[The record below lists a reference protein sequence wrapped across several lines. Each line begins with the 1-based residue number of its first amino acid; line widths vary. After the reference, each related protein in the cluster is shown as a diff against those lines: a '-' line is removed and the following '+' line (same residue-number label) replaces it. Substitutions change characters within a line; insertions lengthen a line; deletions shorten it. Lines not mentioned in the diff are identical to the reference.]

1 VRAGPTEHREDQY
14 LSVLSDNKPPLNR
27 KWKITMPTRER
38 IIFENKSGIK
48 LAAALELPDRPTNTF
63 ALFAHC
69 FTCGKEGAAAT
80 RIAHT
85 LAANNIGV
93 LRFDFT
99 GLGSSDGD
107 FANTNFSGN
116 IEDLLSAAQYLRDN
130 HTAPQLLVG
139 HSLGGTAVLNTAG
152 DIPECKAVVSIGSPA
167 TADHVMKLFAQDV
180 EKIEAEGSAEVDLA
194 GRRFHIKRQFIADL
208 KAQSTE
214 NRVSRLRKALLVFH
228 SPLDNTV
235 PIEQAGLIFTAAKH
249 PKSFV
254 ALDGADHLL
263 SKVGDAQY
271 VANTISAWASRYIDQ
286 ESTTQPSVE
295 KGEIYVSEGNYK
307 FLREVSSDN
316 HQWLADEPKQ
326 VGGDDLGPDP
336 YEHLLAALGTCTS
349 MTIRMYANRKDW
361 PLKDIHVELEHSRQ
375 HGADCENCED
385 ANSKIE
391 VITRAIKLSG
401 PLDKDQREQLI
412 KIANRCPVHRT
423 LEGDLRIETVSA

>member
-1 VRAGPTEHREDQY
+1 
-14 LSVLSDNKPPLNR
+14 
-27 KWKITMPTRER
+27 MPTRER

-69 FTCGKEGAAAT
+69 FTCGKNIAAAS

-107 FANTNFSGN
+107 FANTNFSSN

-130 HTAPQLLVG
+130 YNAPQLLVG

-167 TADHVMKLFAQDV
+167 TADHIMKLFAQDV
-180 EKIEAEGSAEVDLA
+180 EKIEAEGGAEVDLA
-194 GRRFHIKRQFIADL
+194 GRKFYIKRQFVADL
-208 KAQSTE
+208 KAKSVE
-214 NRVSRLRKALLVFH
+214 NRLSKLRKALLIFH
-228 SPLDNTV
+228 SPHDNTV
-235 PIEQAGLIFTAAKH
+235 SIKQAELIFTAAKH
-249 PKSFV
+249 PKSFIT
-254 ALDGADHLL
+254 LDGADHLL
-263 SKVGDAQY
+263 SKIEDAQY

-286 ESTTQPSVE
+286 KTATSPNVE
-295 KGEIYVSEGNYK
+295 KGEIRVSEGNHK
-307 FLREVSSDN
+307 FLRDVSSDG

-336 YEHLLAALGTCTS
+336 YEHLLAALGACTS
-349 MTIRMYANRKDW
+349 MTIRMYANRKGW
-361 PLKDIHVELEHSRQ
+361 PLEDVHVQLEHSRQ

-385 ANSKIE
+385 ANSKVE

-401 PLDKDQREQLI
+401 PLDEGQRERLI
-412 KIANRCPVHRT
+412 EIANRCPVHRT
-423 LEGDLRIETVSA
+423 LEGDLRIDTVSA

>member
-1 VRAGPTEHREDQY
+1 
-14 LSVLSDNKPPLNR
+14 
-27 KWKITMPTRER
+27 MPTRER

-48 LAAALELPDRPTNTF
+48 LAAVLELPDRPTNIF

-69 FTCGKEGAAAT
+69 FTCGKDVVAAS
-80 RIAHT
+80 RIART
-85 LAANNIGV
+85 LATNNIGV

-107 FANTNFSGN
+107 FANTNFSSN

-130 HTAPQLLVG
+130 HSAPQLLVG
-139 HSLGGTAVLNTAG
+139 HSLGGTAVLNAAG
-152 DIPECKAVVSIGSPA
+152 NIPECKAVVSIGAPA
-167 TADHVMKLFAQDV
+167 TADHVMKLFTQDV
-180 EKIEAEGSAEVDLA
+180 EKIEVEGSAEVDLA

-214 NRVSRLRKALLVFH
+214 NRISRLRKALLVFH
-228 SPLDNTV
+228 SPLDDTV
-235 PIEQAGLIFTAAKH
+235 SIEQAGLIFTAAKH
-249 PKSFV
+249 PKSFIT
-254 ALDGADHLL
+254 LDGADHLL

-286 ESTTQPSVE
+286 ETATQPSVE
-295 KGEIYVSEGNYK
+295 KGEINVSEGNHK
-307 FLREVSSDN
+307 FLRDVSSDN
-316 HQWLADEPKQ
+316 HQWLADEPKR

-349 MTIRMYANRKDW
+349 MTIRLYANRKGW
-361 PLKDIHVELEHSRQ
+361 PLEDVHVELEHSRQ
-375 HGADCENCED
+375 HGADCGNCED
-385 ANSKIE
+385 ANSKVE

-401 PLDKDQREQLI
+401 PLDEGQRERLI
-412 KIANRCPVHRT
+412 EIANRCPVHRT

>member
-1 VRAGPTEHREDQY
+1 
-14 LSVLSDNKPPLNR
+14 
-27 KWKITMPTRER
+27 MPTRER

-48 LAAALELPDRPTNTF
+48 LAAVLELPDRPTNIF

-69 FTCGKEGAAAT
+69 FTCGKDVVAAS
-80 RIAHT
+80 RIART
-85 LAANNIGV
+85 LATNNIGV

-107 FANTNFSGN
+107 FANTNFSSN

-130 HTAPQLLVG
+130 HSAPQLLVG
-139 HSLGGTAVLNTAG
+139 HSLGGTAVLNAAG
-152 DIPECKAVVSIGSPA
+152 NIPECKAVVSIGAPA
-167 TADHVMKLFAQDV
+167 TADHVMKLFTQDV
-180 EKIEAEGSAEVDLA
+180 EKIEVEGSAEVDLA

-214 NRVSRLRKALLVFH
+214 NRISRLRKALLVFH
-228 SPLDNTV
+228 SPLDDTV
-235 PIEQAGLIFTAAKH
+235 SIEQAGLIFTAAKH
-249 PKSFV
+249 PKSFIT
-254 ALDGADHLL
+254 LDGADHLL

-286 ESTTQPSVE
+286 ETATQPSVE
-295 KGEIYVSEGNYK
+295 KGEINVSEGNHK
-307 FLREVSSDN
+307 FLRDVSSDN
-316 HQWLADEPKQ
+316 HQWLADEPKR

-349 MTIRMYANRKDW
+349 MTIRMYANRKGW
-361 PLKDIHVELEHSRQ
+361 PLEDVHVQLEHSRH

-385 ANSKIE
+385 ANSKVE

-401 PLDKDQREQLI
+401 PLDEGQRERLI
-412 KIANRCPVHRT
+412 EIANRCPVHRT
-423 LEGDLRIETVSA
+423 LEGDLRIDTVSA

>member
-1 VRAGPTEHREDQY
+1 
-14 LSVLSDNKPPLNR
+14 
-27 KWKITMPTRER
+27 MPTRER

-69 FTCGKEGAAAT
+69 FTCGKNIAAAS

-107 FANTNFSGN
+107 FANTNFSSN

-130 HTAPQLLVG
+130 YNAPQLLVG

-167 TADHVMKLFAQDV
+167 TADHIMKLFAQDV
-180 EKIEAEGSAEVDLA
+180 EKIEAEGGAEVDLA
-194 GRRFHIKRQFIADL
+194 GRKFYIKRQFVADL
-208 KAQSTE
+208 KAKSVE
-214 NRVSRLRKALLVFH
+214 NRLSKLRKALLIFH
-228 SPLDNTV
+228 SPHDNTV
-235 PIEQAGLIFTAAKH
+235 SIKQAELIFTAAKH
-249 PKSFV
+249 PKSFIT
-254 ALDGADHLL
+254 LDGADHLL
-263 SKVGDAQY
+263 SKIEDAQY
-271 VANTISAWASRYIDQ
+271 VANTISTWASRYIDQ
-286 ESTTQPSVE
+286 KIATSPNVE
-295 KGEIYVSEGNYK
+295 KGEIRVSEGNHK
-307 FLREVSSDN
+307 FLRDVSSDG

-336 YEHLLAALGTCTS
+336 YEHLLAALGACTS
-349 MTIRMYANRKDW
+349 MTIRMYANRKGW
-361 PLKDIHVELEHSRQ
+361 PLEDVHVQLEHSRQ

-385 ANSKIE
+385 ANSKVE

-401 PLDKDQREQLI
+401 PLDERQRERLI
-412 KIANRCPVHRT
+412 EIANRCPVHRT
-423 LEGDLRIETVSA
+423 LEGDLRIDTVSA

>member
-1 VRAGPTEHREDQY
+1 
-14 LSVLSDNKPPLNR
+14 
-27 KWKITMPTRER
+27 MPTRER

-69 FTCGKEGAAAT
+69 FTCGKNIAAAS

-107 FANTNFSGN
+107 FANTNFSSN

-130 HTAPQLLVG
+130 YNAPQLLVG

-180 EKIEAEGSAEVDLA
+180 EKIEAEGGAEVDLA
-194 GRRFHIKRQFIADL
+194 GRRFHIKRQFVADL
-208 KAQSTE
+208 KAKSVE
-214 NRVSRLRKALLVFH
+214 NRLSKLRKALLIFH
-228 SPLDNTV
+228 SPHDNTV
-235 PIEQAGLIFTAAKH
+235 SIKQAELIFTAAKH
-249 PKSFV
+249 PKSFIT
-254 ALDGADHLL
+254 LDGADHLL
-263 SKVGDAQY
+263 SKIEDAQY
-271 VANTISAWASRYIDQ
+271 VANTISTWALRYIDQ
-286 ESTTQPSVE
+286 KTATSPNVE
-295 KGEIYVSEGNYK
+295 KGEIRVSEGNHK
-307 FLREVSSDN
+307 FLRDVSSDG

-336 YEHLLAALGTCTS
+336 YEHLLAALGACTS
-349 MTIRMYANRKDW
+349 MTIRMYANRKGW
-361 PLKDIHVELEHSRQ
+361 PLEDVHVQLEHSRQ

-385 ANSKIE
+385 ANSKVE

-401 PLDKDQREQLI
+401 PLDEGQRERLI
-412 KIANRCPVHRT
+412 EIANRCPVHRT
-423 LEGDLRIETVSA
+423 LEGDLRIDTVSA

>member
-1 VRAGPTEHREDQY
+1 
-14 LSVLSDNKPPLNR
+14 
-27 KWKITMPTRER
+27 MPTRER

-69 FTCGKEGAAAT
+69 FTCGKNIAAAS

-85 LAANNIGV
+85 LATNNIGV

-107 FANTNFSGN
+107 FANTNFSSN

-130 HTAPQLLVG
+130 YNAPQLLVG
-139 HSLGGTAVLNTAG
+139 HSLGGTAVLITAG

-167 TADHVMKLFAQDV
+167 TADHIIKLFVQDV
-180 EKIEAEGSAEVDLA
+180 EKIEAEGGAEVDLA
-194 GRRFHIKRQFIADL
+194 GRKFYIKRQFVADL
-208 KAQSTE
+208 KAKSVE
-214 NRVSRLRKALLVFH
+214 NRLSKLRKALLIFH
-228 SPLDNTV
+228 SPHDNTV
-235 PIEQAGLIFTAAKH
+235 SIKQAELIFTAAKH
-249 PKSFV
+249 PKSFIT
-254 ALDGADHLL
+254 LDGADHLL
-263 SKVGDAQY
+263 SKIEDAQY

-286 ESTTQPSVE
+286 KTATSPNVE
-295 KGEIYVSEGNYK
+295 KGEIRVSEGNHK
-307 FLREVSSDN
+307 FLRDVSSDG

-336 YEHLLAALGTCTS
+336 YEHLLAALGACTS
-349 MTIRMYANRKDW
+349 MTIRMYANRKGW
-361 PLKDIHVELEHSRQ
+361 PLEDVHVQLEHSRQ

-385 ANSKIE
+385 ANSKVE

-401 PLDKDQREQLI
+401 PLDEGQRERLI
-412 KIANRCPVHRT
+412 EIANRCPVHRT
-423 LEGDLRIETVSA
+423 LEGDLRIDTVSA

>member
-1 VRAGPTEHREDQY
+1 
-14 LSVLSDNKPPLNR
+14 
-27 KWKITMPTRER
+27 MPTRER

-69 FTCGKEGAAAT
+69 FTCGKNIAAAS

-107 FANTNFSGN
+107 FANTNFSSN

-130 HTAPQLLVG
+130 YNAPQLLVG

-167 TADHVMKLFAQDV
+167 TADHIMKLFAQDV
-180 EKIEAEGSAEVDLA
+180 EKIEAEGGAEVDLA
-194 GRRFHIKRQFIADL
+194 GRKFYIKRQFVADL
-208 KAQSTE
+208 KAKSVE
-214 NRVSRLRKALLVFH
+214 NRLSKLRKALLIFH
-228 SPLDNTV
+228 SPHDNTV
-235 PIEQAGLIFTAAKH
+235 SIKQAELIFTAAKH
-249 PKSFV
+249 PKSFIT
-254 ALDGADHLL
+254 LDGADHLL
-263 SKVGDAQY
+263 SKIEDAQY
-271 VANTISAWASRYIDQ
+271 VANTISTWASRYIDQ
-286 ESTTQPSVE
+286 KTATSPNVE
-295 KGEIYVSEGNYK
+295 KGEIRVSEGNHK
-307 FLREVSSDN
+307 FLRDVSSDG

-336 YEHLLAALGTCTS
+336 YEHLLAALGACTS
-349 MTIRMYANRKDW
+349 MTIRMYANRKGW
-361 PLKDIHVELEHSRQ
+361 PLEDVHVQLEHSRQ

-385 ANSKIE
+385 ANSKVE

-401 PLDKDQREQLI
+401 PLDEGQRERLI
-412 KIANRCPVHRT
+412 EIANRCPVHRT
-423 LEGDLRIETVSA
+423 LEGDLRIDTVSA

>member
-1 VRAGPTEHREDQY
+1 
-14 LSVLSDNKPPLNR
+14 
-27 KWKITMPTRER
+27 MPTRER

-48 LAAALELPDRPTNTF
+48 LAAVLELPDRPTNIF

-69 FTCGKEGAAAT
+69 FTCGKDVVAAS
-80 RIAHT
+80 RIART
-85 LAANNIGV
+85 LATNNIGV

-107 FANTNFSGN
+107 FANTNFSSN

-130 HTAPQLLVG
+130 HSAPQLLVG
-139 HSLGGTAVLNTAG
+139 HSLGGTAVLNAAG
-152 DIPECKAVVSIGSPA
+152 NIPECKAVVSIGAPA
-167 TADHVMKLFAQDV
+167 TADHVMKLFTQDV
-180 EKIEAEGSAEVDLA
+180 EKIEVEGSAEVDLA

-214 NRVSRLRKALLVFH
+214 NRISRLRKALLVFH
-228 SPLDNTV
+228 SPLDDTV
-235 PIEQAGLIFTAAKH
+235 SIEQAGLIFTAAKH
-249 PKSFV
+249 PKSFIT
-254 ALDGADHLL
+254 LDGADHLL

-286 ESTTQPSVE
+286 ETATQPSVE
-295 KGEIYVSEGNYK
+295 KGEINVSEGNHK
-307 FLREVSSDN
+307 FLRDVSSDN
-316 HQWLADEPKQ
+316 HQWLADEPKR

-349 MTIRMYANRKDW
+349 MTIRMYANRKGW
-361 PLKDIHVELEHSRQ
+361 PLEDVHVELEHSRQ
-375 HGADCENCED
+375 HGADCGNCED
-385 ANSKIE
+385 ANSKVE

-401 PLDKDQREQLI
+401 PLDEGQRERLI
-412 KIANRCPVHRT
+412 EIANRCPVHRT

>member
-1 VRAGPTEHREDQY
+1 
-14 LSVLSDNKPPLNR
+14 
-27 KWKITMPTRER
+27 MPTRER

-69 FTCGKEGAAAT
+69 FTCGKNIAAAS

-107 FANTNFSGN
+107 FANTNFSSN

-130 HTAPQLLVG
+130 YNAPQLLVG

-167 TADHVMKLFAQDV
+167 TADHIMKLFAQDV
-180 EKIEAEGSAEVDLA
+180 EKIEAEGGAEVDLA
-194 GRRFHIKRQFIADL
+194 GRKFYIKRQFVADL
-208 KAQSTE
+208 KAKSVE
-214 NRVSRLRKALLVFH
+214 NRLSKLRKALLIFH
-228 SPLDNTV
+228 SPHDNTV
-235 PIEQAGLIFTAAKH
+235 SIKQAELIFTAAKH
-249 PKSFV
+249 PKSFIT
-254 ALDGADHLL
+254 LDGADHLL
-263 SKVGDAQY
+263 SKIEDAQY
-271 VANTISAWASRYIDQ
+271 VANTISTWALRYIDQ
-286 ESTTQPSVE
+286 KTATSPNVE
-295 KGEIYVSEGNYK
+295 KGEIRVSEGNHK
-307 FLREVSSDN
+307 FLRDVSSDG

-336 YEHLLAALGTCTS
+336 YEHLLAALGACTS
-349 MTIRMYANRKDW
+349 MTIRMYANRKGW
-361 PLKDIHVELEHSRQ
+361 PLEDVHVQLEHSRQ

-385 ANSKIE
+385 ANSKVE

-401 PLDKDQREQLI
+401 PLDEGQRERLI
-412 KIANRCPVHRT
+412 EIANRCPVHRT
-423 LEGDLRIETVSA
+423 LEGDLRIDTVSA